1 MLSPWLAGFLFDPSG
16 QSRALPVDKLPWVAM
31 VMAMGSLLAAGV
43 LIFLRLNVDR
53 PEVQE
58 SSVKAAELR
67 TKPA

>member
-1 MLSPWLAGFLFDPSG
+1 LK
-16 QSRALPVDKLPWVAM
+16 ALPVDKLPWVAI

-53 PEVQE
+53 PEVQG
-58 SSVKAAELR
+58 SAKAAELR